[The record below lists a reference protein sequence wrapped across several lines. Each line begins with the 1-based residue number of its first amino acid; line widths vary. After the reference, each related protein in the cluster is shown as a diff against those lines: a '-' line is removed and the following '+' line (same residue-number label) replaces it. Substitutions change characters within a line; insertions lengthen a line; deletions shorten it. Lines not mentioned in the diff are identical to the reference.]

1 LASNYLEEIHLTTL
15 RLFIKAD
22 LQEQSLHDWM
32 VLDQTGQVIRH
43 GTSDLNELPSCHET
57 EVVIPTHLVN
67 FIDIQLPEVPSK
79 KLETT
84 LPFIVEEFVL
94 SSPEDVHVVIASRI
108 GDQATLA
115 VIQKA
120 WIKNCVS
127 ALSRAKLQAK
137 RMFPDCLLLAHKENA
152 WTIAQQGKSI
162 LVRTSQTKGFAFDLT
177 DSDHNVVPYLLL
189 AAFKEKD
196 QFSTPK
202 VFQAYGECAETITG
216 WAIKLGIQGGVAINR
231 EWKSN
236 RISVPFN
243 LLQKEFSPSN
253 DFVQRLYQFKSCA
266 LIAGI
271 ILALQCCFTLI
282 DLGLQYR
289 QSHRLDQ
296 EMISV
301 FKASFPETTTIVDAP
316 LQMQRKLEEIKHAG
330 GESGSSDFEPLL
342 AVISQ
347 TIGAIP
353 PEKLISMAYQDR
365 KITLTFR
372 IETIDQAEAMLQKL
386 ASAGLSATLER
397 GQVNGPLTEVKLIIS
412 AGLK

>member
-1 LASNYLEEIHLTTL
+1 
-15 RLFIKAD
+15 
-22 LQEQSLHDWM
+22 M

-43 GTSDLNELPSCHET
+43 GTSDLNELPSCNET

-137 RMFPDCLLLAHKENA
+137 RMFPDCLLLAHKEDA
-152 WTIAQQGKSI
+152 WTIAQLGKSI

-177 DSDHNVVPYLLL
+177 GSNENEVPYLLL

-196 QFSTPK
+196 QFSTPN

-216 WAIKLGIQGGVAINR
+216 WAIKLGIQGGRQSTENG
-231 EWKSN
+231 
-236 RISVPFN
+236 N
-243 LLQKEFSPSN
+243 LTGSPHH
-253 DFVQRLYQFKSCA
+253 
-266 LIAGI
+266 LIYYKRV
-271 ILALQCCFTLI
+271 FTLQRFRSKA
-282 DLGLQYR
+282 L
-289 QSHRLDQ
+289 SVQ
-296 EMISV
+296 ELR
-301 FKASFPETTTIVDAP
+301 FDCRAN
-316 LQMQRKLEEIKHAG
+316 
-330 GESGSSDFEPLL
+330 
-342 AVISQ
+342 
-347 TIGAIP
+347 
-353 PEKLISMAYQDR
+353 
-365 KITLTFR
+365 
-372 IETIDQAEAMLQKL
+372 
-386 ASAGLSATLER
+386 LSAAVLLYFDRCRTS
-397 GQVNGPLTEVKLIIS
+397 IS
-412 AGLK
+412 SKPSA